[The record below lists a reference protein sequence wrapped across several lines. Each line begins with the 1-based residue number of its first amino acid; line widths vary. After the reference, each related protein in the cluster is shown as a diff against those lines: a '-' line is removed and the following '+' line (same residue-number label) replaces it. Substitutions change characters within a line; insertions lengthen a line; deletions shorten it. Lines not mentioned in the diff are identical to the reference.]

1 MHITAPSRRNRLG
14 RRFRTLSPARAGAG
28 LAVLALAGTAGAFE
42 VETSNPDLKVAWDTT
57 VKYSAGFR
65 LKNPSPAII
74 GGANYDT
81 TSASYFPNTDDG
93 SRDFKRGLISNRLDL
108 LSELD
113 VSYQGFGARMSAA
126 AWYDTVYLRDHNA
139 NDSPTTANPVSVAY
153 NQFPEDTKRLHGRD
167 AEVLDAFVFGK
178 FKLGEMSASVRAGK
192 HTLLYGESL
201 FMGANGI
208 AAAQAPIDVVK
219 AVSVPNAQFKEFM
232 LPVNQLSAQLQ
243 INSNV
248 TVGAYYMLD
257 WKGDRLPG
265 AGSYFSGMDA
275 LGTGGERLIVAYAPA
290 PGPGNIS
297 FYREPDMKPK
307 KSGQGGVQV
316 KFHVGE
322 VDYGLYAVQWNDRG
336 PSGLYLHPFA
346 VPVGSANGLQVGTY
360 QWVFHEG
367 IRAVGGSF
375 TATVGNVNL
384 AGEVSLRTNAPL
396 DSDVIAPNDPRYNPN
411 ANNNS
416 DPMYAVGRSAH
427 AQINWIASIGPTFLS
442 READFVG
449 EVAWNRRLSITK
461 NASAMN
467 PNATRDAS
475 NIRFIFEP
483 KYRQVAPGLDLSVP
497 VGMGYGLSGNS
508 SVVGPFMGQHTGDV
522 SVGLNGAYLDVWRF
536 GLNVTHY
543 FGSAAPFID
552 GGHRSWKQ
560 SSADRDFLSLNVRRT
575 F

>member
-1 MHITAPSRRNRLG
+1 MTSSIGRNGSTRKSRIAVQTA
-14 RRFRTLSPARAGAG
+14 LSP
-28 LAVLALAGTAGAFE
+28 LAAAALLCLASPAALAFE
-42 VETSNPDLKVAWDTT
+42 FDTGNPDVKVMWDTT
-57 VKYSAGFR
+57 VKYSNAFR
-65 LKNPSPAII
+65 LQNPSQAIV

-81 TSASYFPNTDDG
+81 TSAGYFPNTDDG
-93 SRDFKRGLISNRLDL
+93 SRNFKRGLISNRLDL

-113 VSYQGFGARMSAA
+113 VSYRGFGARVSAA
-126 AWYDTVYLRDHNA
+126 GWYDTVYQRGHND

-178 FKLGEMSASVRAGK
+178 FKLGQMAASVRVGK

-201 FMGANGI
+201 MMGFNGI

-232 LPVNQLSAQLQ
+232 LPVNQVSGQLQ
-243 INSNV
+243 ISPNV
-248 TVGAYYMLD
+248 TVGGYYMLD

-275 LGTGGERLIVAYAPA
+275 LAAGGERLIVGYAP
-290 PGPGNIS
+290 GVGNVS
-297 FYREPDMKPK
+297 FYREGDMSPK
-307 KSGQGGVQV
+307 KSGQGGLQV

-322 VDYGLYAVQWNDRG
+322 VDYGLYAVRWNDRG

-346 VPVGSANGLQVGTY
+346 GAPVVSANGMQVGTY

-367 IRAVGGSF
+367 IRAVGGSVN
-375 TATVGNVNL
+375 TTLGNVNL
-384 AGEVSLRTNAPL
+384 GGEVSFRSNAPL
-396 DSDVIAPNDPRYNPN
+396 DSDAQLDLAG

-416 DPMYAVGRSAH
+416 NPLYAVGKSAH

-449 EVAWNRRLSITK
+449 EIAWNRRLSITK
-461 NASAMN
+461 NAAAMN

-483 KYRQVAPGLDLSVP
+483 KYRQAMPGLDLSVP
-497 VGMGYGLSGNS
+497 VGVGYGLSGNS
-508 SVVGPFMGQHTGDV
+508 SVVGPFLGQHTGDI
-522 SVGLNGAYLDVWRF
+522 SVGLNGSYLDVWRF

-552 GGHRSWKQ
+552 GGHRSWRQ
-560 SSADRDFLSLNVRRT
+560 SSADRDFLSFNVRRT